1 MAGQTVPLLGLQLP
15 VYRGEGAV
23 GEEPAS
29 LLVDLPPLTL
39 FSELDLQGPPNSCSF
54 TRGLS
59 HSKQLCRA
67 AWGPTA
73 VVLLLI
79 CCPLLLPSASPSWM
93 PSPHPGCQVKQT
105 EQGFCPPPRDP
116 CQPQPQRG
124 SLWVPKNKVWL
135 RQAEAPPRG
144 TRERE
149 ADVLNTYCAAGTY
162 TSVDSFYSRILV
174 TGKR

>member
-39 FSELDLQGPPNSCSF
+39 FSELGLQGPPNSCSF
-54 TRGLS
+54 THGLS
-59 HSKQLCRA
+59 HSKHLCRA

-79 CCPLLLPSASPSWM
+79 CCPLLLPSTSPSWM
-93 PSPHPGCQVKQT
+93 PSQT
-105 EQGFCPPPRDP
+105 DRARLLPPRDP

-135 RQAEAPPRG
+135 PQAQAPPRG

-149 ADVLNTYCAAGTY
+149 ADVLNTYCASGTY